1 MLELVITVAATV
13 ILGLIAVVWNQ
24 LNEKIKS
31 HKEGCDDEIKRLWDQ
46 IGRDSHSGM
55 RAEVHKIPSLQ
66 SALLLHGDIIKRQR
80 DER

>member
-1 MLELVITVAATV
+1 MEIAIGIIATV
-13 ILGLIAVVWNQ
+13 FIALIAVVWNQ

-31 HKEGCDDEIKRLWDQ
+31 HKEHCDDEINKLWDQ

-66 SALLLHGDIIKRQR
+66 TALLLHGDMMKRQLDQR
-80 DER
+80 

>member
-1 MLELVITVAATV
+1 MEIAIGIGATV
-13 ILGLIAVVWNQ
+13 ILGLLAVVWNL

-31 HKEGCDDEIKRLWDQ
+31 HKEHCDDEIKQLWAQ

-55 RAEVHKIPSLQ
+55 RAEVHKIPSIQ
-66 SALLLHGDIIKRQR
+66 TTLLMHGDLIRRAR